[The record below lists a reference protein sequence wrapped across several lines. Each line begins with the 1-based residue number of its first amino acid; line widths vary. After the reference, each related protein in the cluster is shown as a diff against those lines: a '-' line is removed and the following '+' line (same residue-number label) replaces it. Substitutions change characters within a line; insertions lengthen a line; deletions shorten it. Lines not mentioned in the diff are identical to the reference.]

1 MPSAA
6 LSYRRSSRKSPGV
19 NRPGVQALATRST
32 NQTTACGDCRCHCHN
47 NHIQDVSS
55 NKEQTKRTGQSK
67 NTCYLCKKSIR
78 YFAEQLSCG
87 HQYHA
92 DCYLFW
98 LRVRTNVPEE
108 KSICPRCGFLEP
120 VRSTKASKPGRR
132 KRRDSSSSDSS
143 LTSSTSSNCSSSSSH
158 SGHSDLFFPL

>member
-19 NRPGVQALATRST
+19 KRPGVQALATRST
-32 NQTTACGDCRCHCHN
+32 HQATACSDCGCHCHGSF
-47 NHIQDVSS
+47 QDVSS
-55 NKEQTKRTGQSK
+55 HQEQANRTGQSK
-67 NTCYLCKKSIR
+67 NTCHLCKKSIR
-78 YFAEQLSCG
+78 YFAETLSCG
-87 HQYHA
+87 HSFHA

-108 KSICPRCGFLEP
+108 KSLCPRCGFLEP
-120 VRSTKASKPGRR
+120 AKPAQSKPGRR

-143 LTSSTSSNCSSSSSH
+143 LTSSTSSNCSSSSSD
-158 SGHSDLFFPL
+158 SGHSDLFFL